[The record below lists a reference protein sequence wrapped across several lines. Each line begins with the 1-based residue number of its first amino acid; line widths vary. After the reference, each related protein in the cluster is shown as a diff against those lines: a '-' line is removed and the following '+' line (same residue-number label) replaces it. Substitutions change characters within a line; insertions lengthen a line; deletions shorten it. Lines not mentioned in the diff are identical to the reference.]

1 MKWRGIWR
9 SALIMTLSIALIMI
23 LFIAG
28 IIGFTIFAY
37 TLSNDS
43 NFSTNDIDAALVQTT
58 DGYQFDAADVMEENH
73 LWAMLIADDGH
84 VVWNYEKP
92 DDVPDT
98 YTLEDVASFSRWYLN
113 D

>member
-28 IIGFTIFAY
+28 IIGFTILAY

-43 NFSTNDIDAALVQTT
+43 NFSTNDIDAALVQTAN
-58 DGYQFDAADVMEENH
+58 GYQFDAADVMEIGR
-73 LWAMLIADDGH
+73 AH
-84 VVWNYEKP
+84 V
-92 DDVPDT
+92 
-98 YTLEDVASFSRWYLN
+98 
-113 D
+113 